1 MSKIG
6 QRQKKNARLKEIQ
19 NARHRQEQEW
29 LLHERKEK
37 SLERLR
43 PILIL
48 LWVLL
53 GFLGAVV
60 IGNENAVLIWA
71 GLSGIGLIAAYYLYG
86 LWLERQRGKLD
97 APSSDGNR

>member
-6 QRQKKNARLKEIQ
+6 QRQKKNARLKESQ

-29 LLHERKEK
+29 LLYERQEK

-43 PILIL
+43 TLLIFAWL
-48 LWVLL
+48 LLC
-53 GFLGAVV
+53 FLGAVF
-60 IGNENAVLIWA
+60 IGNENAILVWA